1 MSSRSIT
8 RFIPITIIT
17 IITITTTIIIISR
30 CLVQSR
36 TRAPYFRTTSTDA
49 RRILANA
56 RASRECTRRGF
67 PGDFGK
73 FDRRRIFMRACC
85 VKRALISPGVFAAIC
100 KERSVNNEFS
110 AVPPPPSLSLSL
122 SLSDGRFH
130 FAECRAPGRE
140 VDRTKRQIHRF
151 FHLSMSNSRLFI
163 AGCADREDYN
173 F

>member
-8 RFIPITIIT
+8 RFIPTTIIT

-85 VKRALISPGVFAAIC
+85 VKRTLISPSVFAAIC

-110 AVPPPPSLSLSL
+110 AVPPPPLSLSL
-122 SLSDGRFH
+122 SFSLGWTISFRRVPRARPRGRSHEKTNSSFLSPFDEQL
-130 FAECRAPGRE
+130 AI
-140 VDRTKRQIHRF
+140 VHRGMRR
-151 FHLSMSNSRLFI
+151 S
-163 AGCADREDYN
+163 
-173 F
+173 